1 VFEPPGH
8 LLVYDGVSPCVRAV
22 LVLLGEGSWPRVSP
36 HGSEKFRV
44 ERFMVACWRMS
55 LNTSLPSRIVPDPYR
70 IGNGC
75 TRSTTFPSTSTSPFF
90 DICRRKI
97 LRA

>member
-1 VFEPPGH
+1 MIEPPGQP
-8 LLVYDGVSPCVRAV
+8 LVYDGVSPCAEVVR
-22 LVLLGEGSWPRVSP
+22 LSSGDSHEFL
-36 HGSEKFRV
+36 V
-44 ERFMVACWRMS
+44 ERFKVACWRMS

-90 DICRRKI
+90 NI
-97 LRA
+97 